1 MAATKCPKCGY
12 FTCGCASISVA
23 AELGILQRQRLQ
35 QDKCDTAVRSNL
47 TAANPLDSQVG
58 GDHYKNLAIQ
68 PIEFTHKN
76 KLDFLQGNIIKY
88 TTRHKNKN
96 GLEDIKKIIHYA
108 KLIAKLDYDTEL

>member
-1 MAATKCPKCGY
+1 MSLVFNCPECDCNPCMCK
-12 FTCGCASISVA
+12 VA
-23 AELGILQRQRLQ
+23 GQGFMLR
-35 QDKCDTAVRSNL
+35 DTAVRSNL
-47 TAANPLDSQVG
+47 SVTNPLDSQVG

>member
-1 MAATKCPKCGY
+1 MAVLRNPGSMEVCEKGRENAVPDVGALRPK
-12 FTCGCASISVA
+12 I
-23 AELGILQRQRLQ
+23 R
-35 QDKCDTAVRSNL
+35 DTAVTSNL
-47 TAANPLDSQVG
+47 AAANPLDSQVG

>member
-1 MAATKCPKCGY
+1 MAPFNECPACDCKPCMCVGPGQGFKLRDTGVTSNVAEAEAT
-12 FTCGCASISVA
+12 
-23 AELGILQRQRLQ
+23 
-35 QDKCDTAVRSNL
+35 
-47 TAANPLDSQVG
+47 NPLDSQVG
-58 GDHYKNLAIQ
+58 GDHYKSLAIQ

-88 TTRHKNKN
+88 ATRHKDKN